1 MSTEQIHHINRAA
14 IAMVCGVVVSTVY
27 LFNGGHPDFYEPYL
41 LQACNVILFLI
52 ATNTIV
58 EVLHNN
64 GVFDS
69 LVSWLRM
76 KGSRNF
82 LWSISLLTFAI
93 SIMVDNLT
101 TVVLMLS
108 IICSI
113 VRSHYQRVIYSC
125 AILVA
130 ATLGGC
136 VSVIGDMTS
145 IMLWTHGVVT
155 PTAFTKGMMPAV
167 LTSLVVFNLLI
178 SRLLIGRVEMVS
190 ALGAF
195 DGSDSYLSAW
205 QKVVLLILG
214 IGGLFF
220 IPTFSYMTQLPPFMG
235 AMTVLALMWSV
246 EGLFNLERNGNVLIV
261 GRHYFR
267 NTEFIGMRIILY
279 YLGVTLG
286 VGTLAECGAL
296 DFVSG
301 WLNGNINNVY
311 LYGAIIGALS
321 CILDNV
327 PLMMTGINICELDT
341 TAASTS
347 VFVLNGTYWQLL
359 AYCCSMG
366 GVLLLFGNLAGQ
378 AMGQVE
384 HVRFVWY
391 WRHYFWRVL
400 LAWAAGMFVFWLTH

>member
-1 MSTEQIHHINRAA
+1 MSSEQIHHVNRAA

-27 LFNGGHPDFYEPYL
+27 LINGGHPDFYEPFL
-41 LQACNVILFLI
+41 LKACNVILFLI

-82 LWSISLLTFAI
+82 LWSISLLTFSI

-108 IICSI
+108 IINSI

-145 IMLWTHGVVT
+145 MMLWTQGVVT
-155 PTAFTKGMMPAV
+155 PTAFTEGMMPAV

-190 ALGAF
+190 ALGAY
-195 DGSDSYLSAW
+195 DGSDSYLAAW

-220 IPTFSYMTQLPPFMG
+220 IPTFSFMTQLPPFLG

-279 YLGVTLG
+279 YLGVSLG

-296 DFVSG
+296 DFVSE

-311 LYGAIIGALS
+311 IYGAIIGALS
-321 CILDNV
+321 CVLDNV

-341 TAASTS
+341 AVGSTS

-384 HVRFVWY
+384 HVRLVWY